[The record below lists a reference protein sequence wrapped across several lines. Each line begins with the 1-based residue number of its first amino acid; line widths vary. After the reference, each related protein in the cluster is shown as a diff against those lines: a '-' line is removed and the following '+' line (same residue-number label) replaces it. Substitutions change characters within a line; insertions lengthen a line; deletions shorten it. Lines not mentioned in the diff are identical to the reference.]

1 MHPTGVGGTGAW
13 GKFHP
18 EKQVEDLQK
27 RGATEVRGIGV
38 GWGSTERMQSTL
50 DKRGE
55 ATPGDRKTTASY
67 E

>member
-27 RGATEVRGIGV
+27 RVATEVRGIGV
-38 GWGSTERMQSTL
+38 GV
-50 DKRGE
+50 GE
-55 ATPGDRKTTASY
+55 YRKNAKHT
-67 E
+67 